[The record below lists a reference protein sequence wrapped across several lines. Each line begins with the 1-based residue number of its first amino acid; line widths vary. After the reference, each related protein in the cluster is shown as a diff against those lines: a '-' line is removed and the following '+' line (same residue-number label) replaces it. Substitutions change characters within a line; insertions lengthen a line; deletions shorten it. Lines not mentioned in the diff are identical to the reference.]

1 MSASFWARDAHASK
15 SFTARH
21 SLNARDTIA
30 AMRAPLLFLLAC
42 LFVSSL
48 AAQSLPPTT
57 VLVSADMRPAQS
69 LDGQWHYLVDPYRN
83 GWGGWPNQPPLPSP
97 HGYISDPHP
106 TPTGPLAEWNW
117 AKEPLLAVP
126 GDWNSQRP
134 ELLYYEGLLWYERDF
149 VYHPRPGTHAYLHFG
164 AADYKANVAV
174 NGINVCAHEGGYT
187 SFDCDASSAL
197 KDGDNFIVVAVDN
210 VRERDRVPTTK
221 TDWWN
226 YGGLTGGVS
235 LITVPDAFIDDEGLT
250 LDRGPGDHI
259 SGYAHVVG
267 APAGTPVTLHIASLG
282 IDAHAKT
289 DAQGRAAFSV
299 DPQHLERWTPEQPKL
314 YDVTFET
321 GSDTLRDEVGFRTI
335 EVQGDK
341 ILLNGKPIFLRGVSM
356 HAEAPRHWPTW
367 PESPTG
373 RASSDADAKL
383 LLGWVKS
390 LNCNF
395 VRMAHYP
402 YPEPF
407 LREADRMG
415 LLAWSEIPVYWSI
428 DWTSPAALASAQSQ
442 LHEMVRRDHNHA
454 AIILWSMS
462 NETPPGPER
471 TQFIHTL
478 IDQARS
484 EDPSRLITSAIVT
497 PFKKDADGH
506 EHAMLDDPLDQYL
519 DVLGYN
525 EYIGW
530 YMGKPDDA
538 PSYIWADPTGK
549 PVIMSEFGGGAKAGL
564 HGSENDRW
572 TEEYQAH
579 LFTEQ
584 FKMLD
589 KIPFLQG
596 TTPWVL
602 MDLRSP
608 TRQLPDIQDGYN
620 RKGLISDRGVKKEA
634 YGVVKSH
641 YAAMQ
646 AK

>member
-1 MSASFWARDAHASK
+1 MSAMRRSSSASLLCLAV
-15 SFTARH
+15 SLFT
-21 SLNARDTIA
+21 SLL
-30 AMRAPLLFLLAC
+30 P
-42 LFVSSL
+42 
-48 AAQSLPPTT
+48 AQSLPPTT

-69 LDGQWHYLVDPYRN
+69 LDGQWHFIVDPYRN
-83 GWGGWPNQPPLPSP
+83 GWGSWPNQPALPSA

-134 ELLYYEGLLWYERDF
+134 ELLYYEGLLWYQRDF
-149 VYHPRPGTHAYLHFG
+149 VYHPKPGTRAFLHFG

-174 NGINVCAHEGGYT
+174 NGVNVCEHEGGYT
-187 SFDCDASSAL
+187 SFDCDATAAL
-197 KDGDNFIVVAVDN
+197 KDGDNSIVVAVDN

-226 YGGLTGGVS
+226 YGGLTGDVS
-235 LITVPDAFIDDEGLT
+235 LITVPSRFIDDEGLT
-250 LDRGPGDHI
+250 LARGPGDHI
-259 SGYAHVVG
+259 TGYAHVTG
-267 APAGTPVTLHIASLG
+267 ASAGTPVELQIAALG
-282 IDAHAKT
+282 IDAQAKT
-289 DAQGRAAFSV
+289 DAEGRATFAV
-299 DPQHLERWTPEQPKL
+299 DPKNLARWSPGHPKL
-314 YDVTFET
+314 YAVAFKAGD
-321 GSDTLRDEVGFRTI
+321 DTLHDEIGFRTI
-335 EVQGDK
+335 EVKGDK
-341 ILLNGKPIFLRGVSM
+341 ILLNGTPIFLRGVSM

-367 PESPTG
+367 PQSSTG

-383 LLGWVKS
+383 LLGWVKG
-390 LNCNF
+390 LDCNF

-415 LLAWSEIPVYWSI
+415 ILTWSEIPVYWSI
-428 DWTSPAALASAQSQ
+428 DWTSPAALASAKSQ
-442 LHEMVRRDHNHA
+442 LHEMIRRDHTHA
-454 AIILWSMS
+454 AVILWSMS
-462 NETPPGPER
+462 NETPPGAER
-471 TQFIHTL
+471 TEFIHKL
-478 IDQARS
+478 IEQARA

-497 PFKKDADGH
+497 PFHKDAQGR
-506 EHAMLDDPLDQYL
+506 EHAMLTDPLGQYL

-538 PSYIWADPTGK
+538 PDFIWTDPSGK

-564 HGSENDRW
+564 HGGINERW

-608 TRQLPDIQDGYN
+608 TRQLPGIQDGYN
-620 RKGLISDRGVKKEA
+620 RKGLVSDKGVKKEA
-634 YGVVKSH
+634 YGVVKAH
-641 YAAMQ
+641 YAAMVS
-646 AK
+646 K